1 MNYIIFNHN
10 STFLG
15 ECKTM
20 HEAQEEAFQYMGMT
34 GNPAYIKPA
43 DMMSDWERE
52 SYDKFQKLLST
63 TDEL

>member
-1 MNYIIFNHN
+1 MSYIIFNHN

-20 HEAQEEAFQYMGMT
+20 HKAQEESMLYMSMT

-52 SYDKFQKLLST
+52 SYEKFINLMEKSNA
-63 TDEL
+63 